1 MLCDTYLAKLLE
13 KYYLIHMKL
22 MRDWGEYNDKEVRF
36 GDNPNLFCH
45 LPESLISDM
54 IDTFTEIIQLNP
66 KGIKIF

>member
-1 MLCDTYLAKLLE
+1 
-13 KYYLIHMKL
+13 MKL
-22 MRDWGEYNDKEVRF
+22 MRDWGEYNEKEVRF